1 MQPGIY
7 YDLSNEEYHGGPG
20 ISKSQLDD
28 IAINPAIF
36 QWRKGAPEDDEKKA
50 ALDMGTAL
58 HCLLLEPD
66 EFDKRFIV
74 APEFN
79 RRTNEGKASEKAFL
93 QDCAGLGMTVMN
105 AEEGRKLKLMRASA
119 LAHPAARWLLEAE
132 GHQETSIYW
141 NDDQTGELCRIRPD
155 KFLSGQPVIVDVKKV
170 ADIRSVMQKD
180 ILNLRIELLNGSYF
194 TGRKMNIEKKGRTAA
209 TVNSSMAD
217 LKAIFAFAHGNGY
230 IEANPMTG
238 IKPLKKSNKRPDPI
252 TREEYPRLIAACS
265 TRQTANMW
273 SLAIL
278 TGLRHGEICA
288 LAWEDVDLEAK
299 TLTVSRN
306 LTPQGLFTPPK
317 TEAGNRV
324 ICLIDAAVDILR
336 DQRELTRM
344 YPQTSFSFHTREY
357 GERIEEQKTFVFNPG
372 VNAVNVR

>member
-79 RRTNEGKASEKAFL
+79 RRTNEGKTSEKAFL

-357 GERIEEQKTFVFNPG
+357 GERIEKQKTFVFNPG